1 MHAFIFFCVS
11 SPFSWITEELW
22 MKPELLYINSCLSCS
37 AICLWVFFLIKP
49 ESPYVCIV
57 FSLQVVCFWGHP
69 FQQISEFAWLL
80 LAVLWC
86 FQTSFLEKLSFCSRS
101 YLLLPYCYVLYRYWG
116 KLILNFLIPA
126 DSWGDSFMLVSSS
139 FSPYPFL
146 CFMFACG
153 SLKSTVSFSDANV
166 HYFSLPLR

>member
-1 MHAFIFFCVS
+1 MPLFSFVFLLLFLGSLRNCGWSQSYFILIPVFPAVLFAS
-11 SPFSWITEELW
+11 E
-22 MKPELLYINSCLSCS
+22 
-37 AICLWVFFLIKP
+37 FFLIKP